1 MEIKERIKEALIAR
15 DMTASDLARKSGLN
29 KGAISKYHK
38 GDVIPKQTAIG
49 QMAEALHVSPS
60 WLMGYDVPM
69 ESQSQRIKADLEK
82 RLNTELLNAQNY
94 AKLIGYYEALL
105 ESQKEKMDNMLK
117 NEEKRA

>member
-29 KGAISKYHK
+29 KGAISKYLK

-69 ESQSQRIKADLEK
+69 ENQSQRIKADMQQ
-82 RLNTELLNAQNY
+82 RLNTQLLNAQNY
-94 AKLIGYYEALL
+94 AKLLGYYEALL
-105 ESQKEKMDNMLK
+105 ESQKE
-117 NEEKRA
+117 EKK